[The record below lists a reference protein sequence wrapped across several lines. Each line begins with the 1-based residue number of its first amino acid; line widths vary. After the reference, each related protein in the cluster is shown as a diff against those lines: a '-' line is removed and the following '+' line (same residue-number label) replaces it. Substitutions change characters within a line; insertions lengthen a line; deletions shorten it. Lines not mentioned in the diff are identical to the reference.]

1 MRLTGLIL
9 ATVGFVTPATAEFV
23 MVSPPATDAAATPA
37 APSTAPMRPKPH
49 PKIRP
54 AAPDPAL
61 VGFGDRV
68 PLRFAV
74 RQIVPARFQVA
85 FGETVDRDASVD
97 WKGGKAWRPTL
108 SDALRPLRYRFR
120 GRRCGDNRASPN
132 SALRKHQLSTESPIS
147 FAPRCAS
154 SPSSS

>member
-23 MVSPPATDAAATPA
+23 MVSPPATDAAATLA
-37 APSTAPMRPKPH
+37 APSTPH

-61 VGFGDRV
+61 VGFGTHV

-85 FGETVDRDASVD
+85 FGETVDRDAPVD

-108 SDALRPLRYRFR
+108 SDALRPL
-120 GRRCGDNRASPN
+120 GLTASVVGAAVTIEPVP
-132 SALRKHQLSTESPIS
+132 T
-147 FAPRCAS
+147 PR
-154 SPSSS
+154 